1 MINSVILFHETAKS
15 HCTVNNLLPDGK
27 MILLVLN
34 TMYWNDNRYSD
45 PLVDQIAE
53 SQMQWF
59 SDQRTKKILNIQE
72 MTFVCVLIR
81 TEAKIFWY
89 ARSVVDKSITR
100 AFRQAKSYSA
110 FDQLLV
116 RLPSSVVF
124 ERLFVLHSL
133 F

>member
-1 MINSVILFHETAKS
+1 MSYISFSLFSVTLNKTNTQALLLL
-15 HCTVNNLLPDGK
+15 CTHGSRQL
-27 MILLVLN
+27 
-34 TMYWNDNRYSD
+34 S
-45 PLVDQIAE
+45 
-53 SQMQWF
+53 
-59 SDQRTKKILNIQE
+59 TKKILNIQE

-89 ARSVVDKSITR
+89 ARSVVDKSIAR